1 MARPLRFIQEG
12 GALVEVTTRTLQS
25 RLLLPP
31 KPLLNRI
38 IIGALARA
46 SHRYGA
52 RVVAMAFLG
61 NHYHLLLRS
70 DDSRQLARF
79 MNLFNSKLAREIGR
93 LTGWRQK
100 VWSRRY
106 QAIVISQEEE
116 AQVDRLTYVL
126 SNGVKE
132 GLVEK
137 VLDWPGVHAAPA
149 LLSGLPLEG
158 VWYDRTKEYLVKIK
172 GKKTD
177 PDRFAESETLTLAPL
192 PCWSHLPPEAYRAR
206 IAKLID
212 QIEADAAAQREAS
225 GRKPLGAEAILRQDP
240 RTEPNRTKKS
250 PAPRFH
256 AVRKW
261 VREELYQTYTLFVQA
276 YREAAE
282 LLRMGHRNA
291 VFPRGCFPPPLP
303 FVG

>member
-1 MARPLRFIQEG
+1 M
-12 GALVEVTTRTLQS
+12 T
-25 RLLLPP
+25 
-31 KPLLNRI
+31 
-38 IIGALARA
+38 
-46 SHRYGA
+46 Y
-52 RVVAMAFLG
+52 
-61 NHYHLLLRS
+61 
-70 DDSRQLARF
+70 
-79 MNLFNSKLAREIGR
+79 FNSKLAREIGR

-137 VLDWPGVHAAPA
+137 VLDWQGVHAAPA

-172 GKKTD
+172 GKKTA
-177 PDRFAESETLTLAPL
+177 PDRFAEPETLTLSPL
-192 PCWSHLPPEAYRAR
+192 PCWSHLSPEAYRAR

-212 QIEADAAAQREAS
+212 QIEADAAAQRKAT
-225 GRKPLGAEAILRQDP
+225 GRKSLGAEAILRQDP

-256 AVRKW
+256 AVRK
-261 VREELYQTYTLFVQA
+261 ELCQIYTLFVQA

-282 LLRMGHRNA
+282 LLRMGNRNA
-291 VFPRGCFPPPLP
+291 VFPKGCFPPPLP
-303 FVG
+303 FVR

>member
-1 MARPLRFIQEG
+1 MARPLRFIPED
-12 GALVEVTTRTLQS
+12 GALVEVVTRTLQS
-25 RLLLPP
+25 RLLLTP

-46 SHRYGA
+46 SRRYGVQ
-52 RVVAMAFLG
+52 VVVMAFLS
-61 NHYHLLLRS
+61 NHYHLVAWIE
-70 DDSRQLARF
+70 DARQLARF
-79 MNLFNSKLAREIGR
+79 MTFFNSKLAREIGR
-93 LTGWRQK
+93 LTGWKQK

-106 QAIVISQEEE
+106 QAIVISPEEE
-116 AQVDRLTYVL
+116 AQVGRLSYVL
-126 SNGVKE
+126 SHGVKE
-132 GLVEK
+132 GLVARVE
-137 VLDWPGVHAAPA
+137 DWPGVHAASA

-158 VWYDRTKEYLVKIK
+158 VWYDRTKEYLSKLK

-177 PDRFAESETLTLAPL
+177 PARFAEPETLTLAPL
-192 PCWSHLPPEAYRAR
+192 PCWKHLSPEAYRAR
-206 IAKLID
+206 IATLIQ
-212 QIEADAAAQREAS
+212 QIEEDAAAQRQAN
-225 GRKPLGAEAILRQDP
+225 GRLPLGADTIQRQDP

-261 VREELYQTYTLFVQA
+261 VRLELYQTYTLFVQA

-282 LLRMGHRNA
+282 LLRLGNRNA
-291 VFPRGCFPPPLP
+291 PFPRGCFPPPLP